1 MIDCAN
7 SFADRDMFAR
17 FAHIGV
23 GHQIQYIL
31 PNTTED
37 ENFVGDNDDELLA
50 EGDLEPTT
58 GNAGGQILDSNV
70 GNHQNQALGDETDAS
85 SEETD
90 EEEDIESDTWDDEG
104 CSSEDYGESEDEGPE
119 FKF

>member
-17 FAHIGV
+17 FACIDV

-50 EGDLEPTT
+50 EGDLEPVVQ
-58 GNAGGQILDSNV
+58 AMLV
-70 GNHQNQALGDETDAS
+70 GRYSTPMLAIARIKL
-85 SEETD
+85 
-90 EEEDIESDTWDDEG
+90 
-104 CSSEDYGESEDEGPE
+104 
-119 FKF
+119 